1 MDIKEMEKLS
11 EFNEINISLLLSTAE
26 LSIKN
31 IRNGIYR
38 TVVNKLIQKEID
50 FFFCFF
56 IWNINEINVPT
67 NKKPDIKYIKV
78 FPMKSKTIATNAM
91 AAIRII
97 NMISNPIK

>member
-1 MDIKEMEKLS
+1 MDIKEMAKLS

-50 FFFCFF
+50 FFF
-56 IWNINEINVPT
+56 
-67 NKKPDIKYIKV
+67 
-78 FPMKSKTIATNAM
+78 
-91 AAIRII
+91 
-97 NMISNPIK
+97 

>member
-1 MDIKEMEKLS
+1 MDIKEMAKLP

-50 FFFCFF
+50 FFFWFF

-78 FPMKSKTIATNAM
+78 FPMKSKTIETNAM

>member
-1 MDIKEMEKLS
+1 MEKLS

-50 FFFCFF
+50 FFFWFF